1 MFTLS
6 KRCVLPV
13 VASSLFFFAAGC
25 GGAPETLAERV
36 EEVSD
41 WIDNPGD
48 IRDTLAAVGSAK
60 ILGNVSSARNRAEAD
75 ARAKMAATARAQV
88 QSLMSNWFKET
99 GDNLDERTVAS
110 YMNDE
115 GLIRQLTDTE
125 IIGAR
130 PVRYKDRGGVQ
141 YVLMVI
147 DDAAKWTQQVGTSVK
162 DKILKDQT
170 LFKTEVMK
178 RDFEEKLDKLINRD
192 AQAAGQAAEQLE
204 QKFKPF
210 VK

>member
-1 MFTLS
+1 MSTLAQRCAFLILTASLVAFT
-6 KRCVLPV
+6 
-13 VASSLFFFAAGC
+13 AGC
-25 GGAPETLAERV
+25 SGGPETPQDRIA
-36 EEVSD
+36 EVSD

-48 IRDTLAAVGSAK
+48 IRDTLAAVGSAR
-60 ILGNVSSARNRAEAD
+60 ILGNESSARTRAEVD

-99 GDNLDERTVAS
+99 GDMLDEKSISS
-110 YMNDE
+110 YLNDE

-130 PVRYKDRGGVQ
+130 AVKYEKRDNIQ

-147 DDAAKWTQQVGTSVK
+147 DDADKWTKQVGSSVK
-162 DKILKDQT
+162 DKALKDQT
-170 LFKTEVMK
+170 LWKSEALK

-192 AQAAGQAAEQLE
+192 AEVQQKQLE
-204 QKFKPF
+204 DVKQKYY

>member
-1 MFTLS
+1 MFKLAQ
-6 KRCVLPV
+6 RCIFPVL
-13 VASSLFFFAAGC
+13 ASSVLLFTPGC

-60 ILGNVSSARNRAEAD
+60 VMGNVSAARNRAEVD
-75 ARAKMAATARAQV
+75 GRAKMAATARAQV
-88 QSLMSNWFKET
+88 QALMSNWFKEA
-99 GDNLDERTVAS
+99 GDNLDERTLSS

-130 PVRYKDRGGVQ
+130 AVKYKMRDNVQ

-162 DKILKDQT
+162 DKVLKDQT

-192 AQAAGQAAEQLE
+192 AEAADQAADKIKQ
-204 QKFKPF
+204 F

>member
-1 MFTLS
+1 MFKLAQ
-6 KRCVLPV
+6 RCVFPV
-13 VASSLFFFAAGC
+13 LASSLFLFAQSC
-25 GGAPETLAERV
+25 GGAPETLAEKV
-36 EEVSD
+36 GEVSD

-48 IRDTLAAVGSAK
+48 IRDTLASVGSAR
-60 ILGNVSSARNRAEAD
+60 IMGNISSARNRAETD
-75 ARAKMAATARAQV
+75 GRNKMAATARAQV
-88 QSLMSNWFKET
+88 QSLMSNWFKEA
-99 GDNLDERTVAS
+99 GDNLDEKTLSS

-115 GLIRQLTDTE
+115 GLVRQLTDTE

-130 PVRYKDRGGVQ
+130 AVKYKVRDNVQ

-147 DDAAKWTQQVGTSVK
+147 DDASKWTKQVGSSVK
-162 DKILKDQT
+162 DKVLKDQT

-192 AQAAGQAAEQLE
+192 SQAAAQASEKLE
-204 QKFKPF
+204 QKYF

>member
-1 MFTLS
+1 MFKHLT
-6 KRCVLPV
+6 RCALPV
-13 VASSLFFFAAGC
+13 LAASVVVLATSC
-25 GGAPETLAERV
+25 GGSPETLREKV
-36 EEVSD
+36 EEVGD
-41 WIDNPGD
+41 WVDNPGD
-48 IRDTLAAVGSAK
+48 IRDTLAAVGAARL
-60 ILGNVSSARNRAEAD
+60 LGNVSSARNRAEAD
-75 ARAKMAATARAQV
+75 ARAKMAATAKSKV
-88 QSLMSNWFKET
+88 QSLMSNWFKEA
-99 GDNLDERTVAS
+99 GDNLDQKSMSS

-130 PVRYKDRGGVQ
+130 AAKYTVRGDTQ

-147 DDAAKWTQQVGTSVK
+147 DDPAKWTQQVGSSVK
-162 DKILKDQT
+162 DKILKDET

-192 AQAAGQAAEQLE
+192 AAAATEAQ
-204 QKFKPF
+204 QKFEKNY